1 MEEFHTIK
9 LTFLSQ
15 KVLHSQYV
23 QQTNGVFRQPGDN
36 IGKLE
41 KQETDAELSC
51 QGSKSWVNFKHC
63 LLCNKVSAQ
72 GCSTNLQQILQRPNS
87 MLGSKVFPRRSGYA
101 SQSTSWCGIL
111 SIQQLATYI
120 LLKQLTRK
128 DVLEAVL
135 LLVNR

>member
-51 QGSKSWVNFKHC
+51 QGSK
-63 LLCNKVSAQ
+63 A
-72 GCSTNLQQILQRPNS
+72 G
-87 MLGSKVFPRRSGYA
+87 
-101 SQSTSWCGIL
+101 
-111 SIQQLATYI
+111 
-120 LLKQLTRK
+120 
-128 DVLEAVL
+128 
-135 LLVNR
+135 